1 MGPCRTFSV
10 SPNIHDKSAY
20 LPEANVPIIAM
31 EDGSFTYKFMLLKIN
46 SSSSGDQLNNQSLIV
61 KAYTPPLGSFST
73 AVVSNL
79 SKRTSESMPC
89 CSKHGPTA
97 MIDPHHLLDSW
108 KASNHTTH
116 CSWPGVQCD
125 HIGQVMALD
134 LSSRNISSPF
144 PSHVTNLRALRLL
157 NVSNNFFNG
166 SFPSDISNLRNLAT
180 CISF

>member
-10 SPNIHDKSAY
+10 SPNIHDKSSY
-20 LPEANVPIIAM
+20 SPEANVPIIDM
-31 EDGSFTYKFMLLKIN
+31 EDGSFTCKFMLLKIN

-79 SKRTSESMPC
+79 SKRISESTPC
-89 CSKHGPTA
+89 CSKHGPAA

-125 HIGQVMALD
+125 HIGWKNMFK
-134 LSSRNISSPF
+134 SSLTS
-144 PSHVTNLRALRLL
+144 
-157 NVSNNFFNG
+157 
-166 SFPSDISNLRNLAT
+166 
-180 CISF
+180 